1 MALRTYVARQPGP
14 FSALLQ
20 ARSLAGFGL
29 RPLPPR
35 RVNDRYEDTDDG
47 ALLAEGLTL
56 RLREQEGE
64 WSAALRPVR
73 RGAGRSVEAAFGVA
87 WAPPEG
93 ELPVPPGPLAD
104 AVQRIVGSDPVS
116 PLLRLRQYRT
126 PRLAYDQ
133 GRLVAL
139 LSFDVVVY
147 EVPGAN
153 VVSNELEVELG
164 PEGTDADLGRLEPV
178 LRDHGL
184 EPVALTKLERG
195 VLRLH
200 RGLDEPVLLLPG
212 ERAAL
217 DGLVASP
224 DAPLQRRARVVLLDA
239 RGYRT
244 VTIAG
249 QVGLSTSR
257 VRHWQQQFR
266 AHRMGIFES
275 EDASDRDPLR
285 AVPTYRV
292 SEIVENGEEPTPAKS
307 APVERPNEASAP
319 PDEAS
324 APPDEVSAPPDE
336 VSGTPTPEP
345 KPARPPTSIGDGSPS
360 QVPFA
365 DGPTV
370 RLSDDARSGPV
381 AGEPGPDES
390 GADAEPHDMA
400 ALLELFHTSDTGT
413 PLLVDDEPLVDEDR
427 ADERLTEEELV
438 HEPLADEEGIDPA
451 GRVGPD
457 ATRTPVALPEL
468 SAPGSP
474 DTGLGAGRRAEPSA
488 PTPSA
493 AASHRRAFLAP
504 ETPILDAARRHAR
517 PLRRRLRPVVA
528 RFASE
533 PTPRTAQRLL
543 LAAHRVRLAVEA
555 FDAYVPEAA
564 AARLVSVLRP
574 LAASLDHVVEL
585 DRVVEAGVDA
595 AATARDE
602 ALDAARRHLTPD
614 RHRVWMARADR
625 VVGRLAEQVRSGL
638 LWATTSRS
646 WATTGWGGL
655 ATGPS
660 RRASATF
667 WRRWS
672 GTATQSVRAFEDDV
686 DDRMSM
692 LTAHH
697 LAVAVSGLH
706 FALGLAS
713 KASDARAV
721 REAAAQL
728 DEAERVVAAFR
739 TAARGR
745 LGGRVRPTSGTRG
758 RRSSRARSASC
769 SGRSRRPS
777 EGAGRPKTWAAAG
790 SQSTAGRPLARLLP
804 SRSRVQTSRAG
815 GGDPA
820 GSTRLVRSRS
830 RDDRPDVTPRAR
842 LVP

>member
-73 RGAGRSVEAAFGVA
+73 RGAGRSVEASFGVA

-104 AVQRIVGSDPVS
+104 AVRRVVGSGPVA

-217 DGLVASP
+217 DGLLASP

-275 EDASDRDPLR
+275 EDASDRDPMR
-285 AVPTYRV
+285 TVPTYRV
-292 SEIVENGEEPTPAKS
+292 SEIVEHGEEPTPAKS

-319 PDEAS
+319 PNEAPERPDKAS
-324 APPDEVSAPPDE
+324 APLAPE
-336 VSGTPTPEP
+336 RS
-345 KPARPPTSIGDGSPS
+345 PARPPTSIGDGSPS
-360 QVPFA
+360 QAPFA

-370 RLSDDARSGPV
+370 RLSDDARPGLVS
-381 AGEPGPDES
+381 GEPGSDES

-413 PLLVDDEPLVDEDR
+413 PLLADDEPLVDEDR

-438 HEPLADEEGIDPA
+438 EEPLADEGGSDPA
-451 GRVGPD
+451 ARVGPRP
-457 ATRTPVALPEL
+457 ARTPVSLPGL

-474 DTGLGAGRRAEPSA
+474 DASLGGERRVEPS
-488 PTPSA
+488 TPPA
-493 AASHRRAFLAP
+493 AAGSHRRAFLAP
-504 ETPILDAARRHAR
+504 ETPILDAARDTLAHY
-517 PLRRRLRPVVA
+517 VA
-528 RFASE
+528 GYDRSVTRFASE

-555 FDAYVPEAA
+555 FDAYVPAAA

-614 RHRVWMARADR
+614 RHRVWMDRADR

-638 LWATTSRS
+638 LVGDDFPVVGDDWVGRP
-646 WATTGWGGL
+646 GDRPV
-655 ATGPS
+655 PS
-660 RRASATF
+660 RLRHILASVV
-667 WRRWS
+667 WDRYE
-672 GTATQSVRAFEDDV
+672 SVRAFEDDV

-745 LGGRVRPTSGTRG
+745 LGG
-758 RRSSRARSASC
+758 ASASDV
-769 SGRSRRPS
+769 RD
-777 EGAGRPKTWAAAG
+777 AWASLEQSSFRQLLGTITAAI
-790 SQSTAGRPLARLLP
+790 
-804 SRSRVQTSRAG
+804 
-815 GGDPA
+815 
-820 GSTRLVRSRS
+820 
-830 RDDRPDVTPRAR
+830 
-842 LVP
+842 